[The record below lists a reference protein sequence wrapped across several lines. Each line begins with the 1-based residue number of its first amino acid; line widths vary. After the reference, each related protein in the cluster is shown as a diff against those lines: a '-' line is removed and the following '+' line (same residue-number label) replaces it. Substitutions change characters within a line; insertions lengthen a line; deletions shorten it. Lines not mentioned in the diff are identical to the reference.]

1 MSETVRFVFD
11 GGEAL
16 LALLRRAQEV
26 LKHKYPAGDLDG
38 IFQDALEAL
47 LDKKD
52 PDRRLLKKE
61 ARGPLP
67 APADPGSG
75 NPLLY
80 CRRIP
85 QRVKDLVWRRDG
97 GQCVHREPD
106 GQRCAER
113 GGLEYDHIVPYALG
127 GPSNNP
133 ANIRLLC
140 KAHNL
145 IWARR
150 VLGQAATKWSRP
162 KPCRQAGAE

>member
-1 MSETVRFVFD
+1 MPETIHFAFS
-11 GGEAL
+11 GGESL
-16 LALLRRAQEV
+16 LALLHRAQEV

-47 LDKKD
+47 LDKRD
-52 PDRRLLKKE
+52 PERRLLKKE

-67 APADPGSG
+67 PPVSRPE

-80 CRRIP
+80 SRRVP
-85 QRVKDLVWRRDG
+85 QGVKDIVWRRDG
-97 GQCVHREPD
+97 GQCVHKEAD
-106 GQRCAER
+106 GRRCLER
-113 GGLEYDHIVPYALG
+113 GALEFDHIVPYALG

-145 IWARR
+145 QWARR
-150 VLGQAATKWSRP
+150 VMGQAATKW
-162 KPCRQAGAE
+162 AGPGA